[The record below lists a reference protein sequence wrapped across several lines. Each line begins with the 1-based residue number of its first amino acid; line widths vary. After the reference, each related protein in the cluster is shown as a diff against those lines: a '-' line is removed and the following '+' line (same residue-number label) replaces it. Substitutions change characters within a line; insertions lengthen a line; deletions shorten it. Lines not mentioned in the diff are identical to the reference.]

1 MVTLSLNTLNL
12 FSLHCYSQHT
22 KFPAIFPSVFPF
34 PSCSSSSPF
43 FHIACESSRFQVG
56 NSEFAMAEL
65 KPRGFTEICC
75 FVDSI
80 YDTGN
85 NIIETL
91 PSYNFPSSSSS
102 FPPFLRNCRPE
113 IVSNDSIYDTG
124 NDIIEFP
131 HSYGL
136 GFTRMGSRLAKPPA
150 EPPTA
155 YS

>member
-75 FVDSI
+75 LFGDSI
-80 YDTGN
+80 YDTRI

-91 PSYNFPSSSSS
+91 PSYNFPSSPSS

-113 IVSNDSIYDTG
+113 IVRIIYCFGDSIYDTG
-124 NDIIEFP
+124 NDIIAFP
-131 HSYGL
+131 HS
-136 GFTRMGSRLAKPPA
+136 
-150 EPPTA
+150 
-155 YS
+155 